1 MIIDRQKQR
10 QFLIEELKAQTDE
23 FKLKLE
29 SSATDLLLDK
39 NEMFVAIFVKF
50 MDNGEML
57 LKFPS
62 SRPLPR
68 KNDYLYCFTLPESIR
83 SYKDWGSLTYGD
95 LIKRQTQATEAKC
108 VWHSTSDN
116 PKFILAGFKS
126 VTEDFRRYV
135 EKAPGGIVT
144 LGPQVP
150 PYEYLANLEKVTQSY
165 HPRCAE
171 ILHFDYTPNE
181 WVPELLA
188 SSDNMT
194 KVVMRQFATQDSV
207 IIQGPPGT
215 GKTFRIASLCETLCN
230 EGKSVLVTSL
240 TNRALMEVADKLRDT
255 LIKEERVYKTNLTA
269 DEAKEVKG
277 IISAEKMSSI
287 PGKLMLSTFYI
298 SSGAAAKGYQGP
310 LYDYVIVDEASQAYF
325 AMLAA
330 ANMLGWKNLWV
341 GDVFQMPPIVKL
353 SKERVKRQGLEP
365 LVNGFDTLTTSNKYK
380 TYQLSDTFRLGK
392 RATEFT
398 GLFYR
403 GNLRSLSDNKNLLFS
418 DIDGP
423 ILIPI
428 DMPIGDPTPS
438 EAIRKAVSIA
448 VDLLN
453 KDKKCKIA
461 ILSHLL
467 KTTKAMQIEATR
479 QLGTVNTVLVD
490 TVARIQGLT
499 RDVTIYVIPDT
510 DSKVYSLEKR
520 LFNVATS
527 RAIQNTIIICPNTL
541 LDFDHMSA
549 PVRKY
554 LEILFS
560 ESKIKR

>member
-83 SYKDWGSLTYGD
+83 RYKDWGSLTYGD

-171 ILHFDYTPNE
+171 ILDSDYTPNE

-255 LIKEERVYKTNLTA
+255 LIKEERVYKTNLTT
-269 DEAKEVKG
+269 DEVKEVKG
-277 IISAEKMSSI
+277 IMGAEKMSSM

-298 SSGAAAKGYQGP
+298 SSGAAANGYQAP
-310 LYDYVIVDEASQAYF
+310 LFDYVIVDEASQAF
-325 AMLAA
+325 LAMLAA
-330 ANMLGWKNLWV
+330 ANMLGLKNLWV

-353 SKERVKRQGLEP
+353 SKDRVKRQGFEP
-365 LVNGFDTLTTSNKYK
+365 LVNGFDTLTISNKYK
-380 TYQLSDTFRLGK
+380 TYQLSDTYRLGK
-392 RATEFT
+392 RSTKFT

-403 GNLRSLSDNKNLLFS
+403 GNLRSLSENKNLLFS
-418 DIDGP
+418 DIEGP

-428 DMPIGDPTPS
+428 EMPIGDPTPP
-438 EAIRKAVSIA
+438 EAIKKAVSIA

-461 ILSHLL
+461 ILSQLL
-467 KTTKAMQIEATR
+467 KTTKALQIEATR
-479 QLGTVNTVLVD
+479 QVGTVNSVLVD

-510 DSKVYSLEKR
+510 DSKIYSLEMR

-541 LDFDHMSA
+541 LNFAHMST

-560 ESKIKR
+560 ESQTQ

>member
-10 QFLIEELKAQTDE
+10 QFLIEELKAPTDE

-39 NEMFVAIFVKF
+39 NEVFVAIFVKF

-83 SYKDWGSLTYGD
+83 RYKDWGSLTYGD

-126 VTEDFRRYV
+126 VTEDFRRYI

-171 ILHFDYTPNE
+171 ILDSDYTQNE
-181 WVPELLA
+181 WIPELLA

-194 KVVMRQFATQDSV
+194 NVVMRQFVTNDSV
-207 IIQGPPGT
+207 IVQGPPGT

-240 TNRALMEVADKLRDT
+240 TNRALMEVADKLKET
-255 LIKEERVYKTNLTA
+255 LVKEERVYKTNLTT

-277 IISAEKMSSI
+277 IIGAEKMSSM

-298 SSGAAAKGYQGP
+298 SSGAAANGYQDP
-310 LYDYVIVDEASQAYF
+310 LFDYVIVDEASQAF
-325 AMLAA
+325 LTMLAA

-353 SKERVKRQGLEP
+353 SKERVKRQGFEP
-365 LVNGFDTLTTSNKYK
+365 LVNGFDTLTISKKYK
-380 TYQLSDTFRLGK
+380 TYQLSDTFRLGT

-403 GNLRSLSDNKNLLFS
+403 GNLHSLSTNKNLLFS
-418 DIDGP
+418 DIEGP
-423 ILIPI
+423 ILLPVE
-428 DMPIGDPTPS
+428 MPVGDPTPS
-438 EAIRKAVSIA
+438 EAIKKAVSITF
-448 VDLLN
+448 DLLN

-467 KTTKAMQIEATR
+467 KTTKALQIEATR
-479 QLGTVNTVLVD
+479 QLGTVNTVLID

-499 RDVTIYVIPDT
+499 RDVTIYVIPDI
-510 DSKVYSLEKR
+510 DSKIYSLELR

-527 RAIQNTIIICPNTL
+527 RSVQNTIIICPSNILECTY
-541 LDFDHMSA
+541 MS
-549 PVRKY
+549 PLVRKY
-554 LEILFS
+554 LQKLKS
-560 ESKIKR
+560 